1 MEDQLLNAIMAYFS
15 DEVRFE
21 VFQFV
26 SRDWHAC
33 VWNPSFNQSLV
44 LDSCQSSS
52 IGMRLV
58 RFRGLDVF
66 SSVWSR
72 LVSVKLVGIKDP
84 ALVRA
89 VMAIP
94 SLRTVEMAS
103 TTAECVGI
111 VVGAL
116 PRSIEHLSISQVEL
130 NDCEEMCI
138 FSSNLANITTLTLSE
153 VFIVKPP
160 GRCHS
165 SHSHRRSKIPKF
177 PSLLEEMD
185 VYISPF
191 PELLNFLRLSLSRVT
206 LEHLSVLSLRCV
218 GSASQS
224 DQLASVISAK
234 VPRQGWTNLRE
245 LEVGIVTNALVSVLK
260 ERCPSLRRI
269 NLSAQAEARLVDI
282 AHAFPQVCDLAL
294 RVKSND
300 QLGELISVLHLTSWK
315 SNIKRLKITWTVVNS
330 IPAESLVKLRIALRD
345 LAGIKCT
352 ARSITLWT
360 DSRGSRPLDAFSLFL
375 SEICRGEHKSAQE
388 EWGRLSDDLRN
399 AYSQLVL

>member
-1 MEDQLLNAIMAYFS
+1 
-15 DEVRFE
+15 
-21 VFQFV
+21 
-26 SRDWHAC
+26 
-33 VWNPSFNQSLV
+33 
-44 LDSCQSSS
+44 
-52 IGMRLV
+52 
-58 RFRGLDVF
+58 
-66 SSVWSR
+66 
-72 LVSVKLVGIKDP
+72 
-84 ALVRA
+84 
-89 VMAIP
+89 
-94 SLRTVEMAS
+94 
-103 TTAECVGI
+103 
-111 VVGAL
+111 
-116 PRSIEHLSISQVEL
+116 
-130 NDCEEMCI
+130 
-138 FSSNLANITTLTLSE
+138 
-153 VFIVKPP
+153 
-160 GRCHS
+160 
-165 SHSHRRSKIPKF
+165 
-177 PSLLEEMD
+177 MD
-185 VYISPF
+185 IYISPF

-218 GSASQS
+218 GSSSQS

-234 VPRQGWTNLRE
+234 VPRLGWTNLRE
-245 LEVGIVTNALVSVLK
+245 LEVGVVTNALVSVLK

-282 AHAFPQVCDLAL
+282 AHAFPQVSDLSL

-360 DSRGSRPLDAFSLFL
+360 DSRGSKPLDAFSLFL